1 MIDCDGFKLREKRF
15 RLGMRKKGFYNQ
27 GGETLAEADQRGG
40 GCPIPGDT
48 QGQAGWGSE
57 HLMELWVSL
66 FIEGELDQK
75 LEGSLP
81 NLTGL

>member
-1 MIDCDGFKLREKRF
+1 MSNKQPKCGFS
-15 RLGMRKKGFYNQ
+15 KKGMKQ
-27 GGETLAEADQRGG
+27 VAQRGG
-40 GCPIPGDT
+40 GCSIPVDT